1 MSAWV
6 ASLRGY
12 GPLCEGARDAPG
24 RGEDRWWIKLFL
36 LGRPRWAKLV
46 PRETV
51 LSDGD
56 GVKLMVPRLPGDL
69 PSETLVTVAKRRPEG
84 ASGMLVRAV
93 SGLVFT

>member
-1 MSAWV
+1 MDRHV
-6 ASLRGY
+6 KEHVM
-12 GPLCEGARDAPG
+12 PLTEVKTG
-24 RGEDRWWIKLFL
+24 WWIKLFL

-84 ASGMLVRAV
+84 ATGMLVAR
-93 SGLVFT
+93 

>member
-1 MSAWV
+1 MDRDV
-6 ASLRGY
+6 KEHVI
-12 GPLCEGARDAPG
+12 PLAEVKTG
-24 RGEDRWWIKLFL
+24 WWIKLFI

-51 LSDGD
+51 FSEGD

-84 ASGMLVRAV
+84 ASGMLVAR
-93 SGLVFT
+93 